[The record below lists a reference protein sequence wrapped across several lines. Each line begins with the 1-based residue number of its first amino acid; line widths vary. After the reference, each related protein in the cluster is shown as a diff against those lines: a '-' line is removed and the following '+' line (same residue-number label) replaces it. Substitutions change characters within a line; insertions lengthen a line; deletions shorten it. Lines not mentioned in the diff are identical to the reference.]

1 MVVLI
6 DDPSALATAHRG
18 WAGHGVR
25 VIPLPNLLTRAQAD
39 AMTHVNARYPGPRL
53 PTGILRLWPV
63 AAALAFGAWIEWPT
77 LHEDPWSSVVYWA
90 VGVTLVLSGV
100 LFAAEP
106 AQRGTARLF
115 VATGFAWLLNDLG
128 VREYGVLPAIG
139 WLSKPV
145 DELLLMVIILR
156 YPYPRITDPLI
167 RRILAATIAV
177 VVALHLASGLTWR
190 PVWGGWPS
198 TFWWPT
204 VLPLRGA
211 QPYIFRAYDIAG
223 LVAAVIA
230 VALVVRRFRRASG
243 LERRE
248 LVPVLVSVAALGINI
263 IVIEGVI
270 FATGQE
276 DVDDALSILKS
287 VLSLTIP
294 LAFVAAA
301 LRRSLDRAAVADL
314 VIGVSQPA
322 TTESV
327 RDALRRALADPG
339 LDLFVWSPDRQAY
352 VNADGS
358 TGDPLVDQR
367 MRRDVDDAAGRP
379 LAVVLTDP
387 ALRRRPDLLDAAIRA
402 ATLGLENARLHA
414 DLLAQLDELQ
424 QSRTRI
430 VEAGIEQRRQVERD
444 LHDGAQQRLLALAAT
459 IGRAHTAAADPTM
472 RELMDQA
479 RTELRRALKD
489 LRDLARGIHPA
500 VLEQVGLAAA
510 VEAVSETLPLSVQIH
525 ITAQRL
531 PPTVE
536 ATAYFVICEGL
547 VNATKHANAT
557 RAWVTAENHD
567 ATLSVTVE
575 DDGTGGATA
584 SPGGG
589 LAGLSDRITALGGR
603 LTIHSPTDAGTRLTA
618 ELPCA

>member
-1 MVVLI
+1 
-6 DDPSALATAHRG
+6 
-18 WAGHGVR
+18 
-25 VIPLPNLLTRAQAD
+25 
-39 AMTHVNARYPGPRL
+39 
-53 PTGILRLWPV
+53 V
-63 AAALAFGAWIEWPT
+63 AAAVVFGVWIEWPG
-77 LHEDPWSSVVYWA
+77 LREDPWNSVVYA
-90 VGVTLVLSGV
+90 AAGVALVLSGA
-100 LFAAEP
+100 LFGAEP

-115 VATGFAWLLNDLG
+115 LVTGFVWLLNDLG
-128 VREYGVLPAIG
+128 AREYGLLPAIG

-167 RRILAATIAV
+167 RRTLAATIAV
-177 VVALHLASGLTWR
+177 VAVLHLASGLTWR

-211 QPYIFRAYDIAG
+211 QPYIFRAYNTAG
-223 LVAAVIA
+223 LVAAVIS
-230 VALVVRRFRRASG
+230 VGLVVRRFRRAGG

-248 LVPVLVSVAALGINI
+248 MVPVLVSAVALSINI
-263 IVIEGVI
+263 VVSEGVI
-270 FATGQE
+270 AATGQE
-276 DVDDALSILKS
+276 NVGNLLSILKS
-287 VLSLTIP
+287 VFSITIP

-301 LRRSLDRAAVADL
+301 VRRSLDRAGVADL
-314 VIGVSQPA
+314 VVSVSQP
-322 TTESV
+322 TTTVSV
-327 RDALRRALADPG
+327 RDALRRALADPR
-339 LDLFVWSPDRQAY
+339 LDLFVWLPDRHAY
-352 VNADGS
+352 VSADGAP
-358 TGDPLVDQR
+358 GDPPAD
-367 MRRDVDDAAGRP
+367 RRLRREVNDTAGRP

-387 ALRRRPDLLDAAIRA
+387 ALLRRPDLLDAAIRA
-402 ATLGLENARLHA
+402 ATLGVENARLHA
-414 DLLAQLDELQ
+414 ELLGQLDELQ

-444 LHDGAQQRLLALAAT
+444 LHDGAQQQLLALAAT
-459 IGRAHTAAADPTM
+459 IGRAHTAAVDPTV
-472 RELMDQA
+472 RQLMDQA

-510 VEAVSETLPLSVQIH
+510 VEAVSESLPLPVEVY
-525 ITAQRL
+525 ITSQRL

-536 ATAYFVICEGL
+536 ATVYFVICEAL

-557 RAWVTAENHD
+557 RAWVTAERHD
-567 ATLSVTVE
+567 ATLSVMVE
-575 DDGTGGATA
+575 DDGTGGATP

-589 LAGLSDRITALGGR
+589 LAGLSDRVIALGGR
-603 LTIHSPTDAGTRLTA
+603 LTIHSPFGAGTRLRV

>member
-1 MVVLI
+1 
-6 DDPSALATAHRG
+6 
-18 WAGHGVR
+18 
-25 VIPLPNLLTRAQAD
+25 
-39 AMTHVNARYPGPRL
+39 MTHVSARYRGPRL
-53 PTGILRLWPV
+53 PAGVLRLWPV
-63 AAALAFGAWIEWPT
+63 AAALAFGAWIEWPG
-77 LHEDPWSSVVYWA
+77 LNEDPWTSVVYWA
-90 VGVTLVLSGV
+90 VGVALVLSGV
-100 LFAAEP
+100 LFGGEP

-115 VATGFAWLLNDLG
+115 LVTGFVWLLNDLG
-128 VREYGVLPAIG
+128 AREYGVLPAIG

-167 RRILAATIAV
+167 RRILAATITV

-211 QPYIFRAYDIAG
+211 QPYIFRAYNIAG

-230 VALVVRRFRRASG
+230 VGLVVRRFRRAGG

-248 LVPVLVSVAALGINI
+248 LVPVLVAVAALGINI
-263 IVIEGVI
+263 IVIESLI
-270 FATGQE
+270 AATGQE
-276 DVDDALSILKS
+276 DVGDALAIVKA
-287 VLSLTIP
+287 VFSLTVP
-294 LAFVAAA
+294 LAFLAAA

-322 TTESV
+322 TTASV

-339 LDLFVWSPDRQAY
+339 LDLFVWLPDRQAY
-352 VNADGS
+352 VNADAA
-358 TGDPLVDQR
+358 TGDPPMD
-367 MRRDVDDAAGRP
+367 RRLRREVDDATGRR

-444 LHDGAQQRLLALAAT
+444 LHDGAQQQLLALAAT

-472 RELMDQA
+472 RQLMDQA

-510 VEAVSETLPLSVQIH
+510 VEAVSESLPLPVQVH
-525 ITAQRL
+525 ITAPRL

-536 ATAYFVICEGL
+536 ATAYFVICEAL

-557 RAWVTAENHD
+557 SARVTTERHD

-575 DDGTGGATA
+575 DDGTGGATP

-589 LAGLSDRITALGGR
+589 LAGLSDRVTALGGQ
-603 LTIHSPTDAGTRLTA
+603 LTIHSPIDAGTRLTV
-618 ELPCA
+618 ELPCT